1 MTSNMTSIEEIVKYQ
16 QELLNYQRNQKQI
29 QKETIKLLNS
39 LNNSLTLMSDRLDE
53 FAIKT
58 NMKLDDF
65 NSTPTNSNAILINNA
80 SSSASGMLNSN
91 KSVNNNNQMINASG
105 GNNTNKIN
113 YLLNNNE
120 IIYLTGD
127 VLTTTTSNSGTNLMN
142 TSGSKQAASNKNDVF
157 ILNDL
162 NTLNPSLINLDQLT
176 ATSAHQNKI
185 FFINNNGTGNDL
197 IRPLIKLDNA
207 TICNGTS
214 LSNLPTTVT
223 TTTVSSGGGGINTSK
238 LNSTSN
244 QTSDDSISGE
254 MSYDESSNNEIEK
267 ESVTNSKK
275 KPRKNHRN
283 RDESGLRCSVK
294 DTEEGTNQQ
303 RLFNKFVREKVENR
317 LGKDFL
323 LLHEIQEING
333 DIMEEIKKEALEAYP
348 PINIRP
354 RRAWH
359 LAKASLRCRRRSL
372 RRQKE
377 RSDRTSRTVV
387 HSVSTSAV
395 SSSAVS
401 SMSPLTP
408 TATST
413 TGGNGATSS
422 TGSSNTGAQSNGA
435 GKEEK
440 INLIEPSLIQPQH
453 LTNLSAV

>member
-127 VLTTTTSNSGTNLMN
+127 VLTTTSNSGTNLMN

-214 LSNLPTTVT
+214 LSNLPTVT

-275 KPRKNHRN
+275 KPRVSVNLYPITSHSLTNLSVSLFHQKNHRN

-294 DTEEGTNQQ
+294 DTEEGSM
-303 RLFNKFVREKVENR
+303 K
-317 LGKDFL
+317 
-323 LLHEIQEING
+323 
-333 DIMEEIKKEALEAYP
+333 
-348 PINIRP
+348 
-354 RRAWH
+354 
-359 LAKASLRCRRRSL
+359 
-372 RRQKE
+372 
-377 RSDRTSRTVV
+377 TSY
-387 HSVSTSAV
+387 
-395 SSSAVS
+395 
-401 SMSPLTP
+401 
-408 TATST
+408 
-413 TGGNGATSS
+413 N
-422 TGSSNTGAQSNGA
+422 
-435 GKEEK
+435 
-440 INLIEPSLIQPQH
+440 
-453 LTNLSAV
+453 